1 MAQSIR
7 RLEQLMRNQGG
18 SIPLWTNVADWTDS
32 IVLVANAAQS
42 YTLKSDAASKQG
54 TKLRINASVGPVYMN
69 SFTTATVPAATTT
82 TGASSI
88 MIIPQ
93 AAGGTAYIVFPVED
107 GGILSFICAAAS
119 VLTIEAFD

>member
-18 SIPLWTNVADWTDS
+18 SIPLWTNPADWCDS
-32 IVLVANAAQS
+32 IVLVASTAQN
-42 YTLKSDAASKQG
+42 YALKTDAVGIRG
-54 TKLRINASVGPVYMN
+54 TKLRINANVGPVYMN
-69 SFTTATVPAATTT
+69 PAGAAVVPTATTT
-82 TGASSI
+82 NGTSSI

-93 AAGGTAYIVFPVED
+93 AAGGTAYIVFPVQD
-107 GGILSFICAAAS
+107 GGTLSFICGAAC

>member
-1 MAQSIR
+1 MAQSMR

-32 IVLVANAAQS
+32 IVLVANAAQT
-42 YTLKSDAASKQG
+42 YALKVDPTGLQG

-69 SFTTATVPAATTT
+69 VHVAATVPAATTT
-82 TGASSI
+82 DGSSSI

-93 AAGGTAYIVFPVED
+93 SVGGTAYIVWP
-107 GGILSFICAAAS
+107 GSNLSFICAAAS